1 MHDILFH
8 TPLRTWEL
16 INWSNYRQVL
26 SNNSLWKS
34 MEISPKNWCVLSPE
48 WGDYQCLLANFNK
61 HANGSICRCRLWL
74 QLKVS
79 GLASRVK
86 IWFEQSFKKLRRRVR
101 SHRKSGRLGRKKHPN
116 SLSKL
121 KKSRAFSVNPCRAG
135 KCPKK
140 QKATLEFQLRMFGIV
155 LAAWCYMSNVSCFL
169 PHATSRAV
177 SFMINRSL

>member
-1 MHDILFH
+1 
-8 TPLRTWEL
+8 
-16 INWSNYRQVL
+16 
-26 SNNSLWKS
+26 

-79 GLASRVK
+79 GLAGSRFDLCKVL
-86 IWFEQSFKKLRRRVR
+86 KKLRRRVR

-140 QKATLEFQLRMFGIV
+140 QKNTLEFQLGMFWNSSCRIIGPFIRGKIRRV
-155 LAAWCYMSNVSCFL
+155 LHRTRL
-169 PHATSRAV
+169 K
-177 SFMINRSL
+177 